1 MEIRKGQKIPL
12 NDTSIKIKFERNA
25 GAVEIDTSAFLL
37 TANGKVASD
46 RDFVY
51 YENAT
56 HDSDSVWCNGDDS
69 IEIDLKL
76 VPRHV
81 EKIALTAT
89 IYDADARK
97 QNFGSVRDMVLRLT
111 NGSGAEIATFKLEN
125 LSIETAIVLGEI
137 YRYKG
142 AWKFNATGAGF
153 SGGLAALCNNFGID
167 VSDEKPAAPPPKKD
181 TAPPPPKKVELRKGQ
196 KVNLTKKGDSLGEIL
211 INLNWSQPAA
221 KPSGFFDRLIGGSK
235 GIDLDLAC
243 LYELKNGE
251 IGAVQAL
258 GKHFGSLSGPPYIAL
273 DGDDRTGSV
282 EGGENLRINGK
293 FISKIRRI
301 LVFTFIYE
309 GAANWEEAKGV
320 ATVKC
325 PGSPELIVR
334 MDEYGSSLH
343 TCAIAL
349 LENVGETFSVEK
361 IVRFYRDSQ
370 EMDEAFAWGLRWV
383 HGRKD

>member
-258 GKHFGSLSGPPYIAL
+258 GNHFGSLSGPPYIAL

-383 HGRKD
+383 RGRKD